1 MSGKCSICGDASH
14 NEEYCPQASEQMIQ
28 VLRAGLEWREK
39 KLAEKDQEI
48 SSLRAQLEEAMEEIK
63 ALERQNEDKRKMLLD
78 LIQRRNTREWERDE
92 ARKELHAATRECE
105 TCKGSGLEAQ
115 AQKDRAEEYK
125 RKGEELCR
133 AYGNLL
139 LAAQWAVMQW
149 QKGDNVAGPMR
160 ELEQVAFRGDEMQV
174 EALALEEEI
183 KDHD

>member
-1 MSGKCSICGDASH
+1 MKRDA
-14 NEEYCPQASEQMIQ
+14 A
-28 VLRAGLEWREK
+28 AD
-39 KLAEKDQEI
+39 LAAI
-48 SSLRAQLEEAMEEIK
+48 RTGG
-63 ALERQNEDKRKMLLD
+63 LLD
-78 LIQRRNTREWERDE
+78 SIVLGNDALPYWIR
-92 ARKELHAATRECE
+92 
-105 TCKGSGLEAQ
+105 EAQ

-174 EALALEEEI
+174 EALALKEEI